1 MVTRVQA
8 ADVRQ
13 LPDFAPAYEW
23 RINMVTQP
31 KGVTMPPNDRFNTL
45 CKSSTI
51 PKAQP
56 VSPKEIV
63 LHNHKTVRPG
73 TEFRNGEL
81 TLTMTELI
89 SNDISV
95 MVSSWRA
102 LNRDPRTGAA
112 KVVHADATATLT
124 LVRMDRLGNPIYKY
138 TLYNCW
144 ITDHDP
150 GTELA
155 NGEDATGFENF
166 TITLSYDDF
175 YEESLV

>member
-1 MVTRVQA
+1 MVTRVSS

-23 RINMVTQP
+23 RISMVTQP
-31 KGVTMPPNDRFNTL
+31 QGVVMPPNDRFNTL

-51 PKAQP
+51 PKPQT
-56 VSPKEIV
+56 VNSKEIV

-81 TLTMTELI
+81 SLIFTELI
-89 SNDISV
+89 TNEISA
-95 MVSSWRA
+95 MVSSWRS
-102 LNRDPRTGAA
+102 LNRDPSTGAA
-112 KVVHADATATLT
+112 KVMHADAVATIILT
-124 LVRMDRLGNPIYKY
+124 RMDRLGNPIYKY

-150 GTELA
+150 GTELS
-155 NGEDATGFENF
+155 NGEDSTGFENF
-166 TITLSYDDF
+166 SITLSYDDF
-175 YEESLV
+175 IETNLV